1 MEQNFRERLQAIP
14 TLDKTRSPCGVDHQ
28 GAFSTTFI
36 FKQEHHLAKR
46 RKIPFLCPGTSPS
59 PGGGEALGTEVQ
71 QPGAG
76 DVSLSSVFGEI
87 QTITLNGHTC
97 CGQWGQ
103 GDRLHWC
110 LDGGQPPTHI
120 AGFASTGNGREG
132 QVGER

>member
-1 MEQNFRERLQAIP
+1 MATHSSILAWRMPWTEEPGRPQSIRAQRI
-14 TLDKTRSPCGVDHQ
+14 G
-28 GAFSTTFI
+28 
-36 FKQEHHLAKR
+36 HHLATKQMTR
-46 RKIPFLCPGTSPS
+46 RLRGS
-59 PGGGEALGTEVQ
+59 PGRKAGRLPGM
-71 QPGAG
+71 GAG
-76 DVSLSSVFGEI
+76 APQRGKRSP
-87 QTITLNGHTC
+87 GHTC